1 MRRLIPLLFLL
12 LAVTACGGRLPSLPS
27 LPALQDAYDPRTP
40 TPPPTATLAPT
51 ATPITEAAEG
61 VARAYY
67 RAWEDLDY
75 AGMYSLLSPQ
85 SQALVDQSSFVA
97 LYEDVARTATLRSV
111 RARPLSALQE
121 GNRAQMN
128 VEVVWD
134 TLLVGAIARQQS
146 VELAHNNGR
155 WGVVWKESL
164 ILPELQGGQQLHM
177 DFRVPAR
184 ANIYDA
190 QGFALAY
197 QGTAA
202 TLGVVPG
209 EIKDEPALLEA
220 LSTVFGREP
229 AAIRNLYATALP
241 NWRVPLG
248 DISAERLQENG
259 ELLQPFL
266 NNGGLYTEQRPAR
279 IYTENGVAPH
289 VVGYVGPIPAE
300 NVKWYRD
307 EGYRGDEYVG
317 RSGVE
322 AWGESYLRGERG
334 GTLTIIGP
342 TGEYISTVASSEP
355 RQARSLYLT
364 LDREFQQEVEDALA
378 EAVRTVP
385 GNGTGSVVVL
395 DVKTGNVLA
404 IASYPSYNPGVFDVT
419 RPGAENELGALLN
432 APGNPL
438 LNRAAQGAYPT
449 GSLFK
454 VITFSA
460 GMNSGLYTPDSTYLS
475 VGTWRRMGDAFIKR
489 DWLSGGH
496 GNVTMRRAITVS
508 CNTCFYDMGFNL
520 NEYDSFFLP
529 QTARQFG
536 FGAPTGI
543 QGIDE
548 SAGLIPDPDWK
559 ISVGAGGW
567 VPGDAVNMAI
577 GQGDVQITPLQMARV
592 FAAFAN
598 GGTLVVPRIVDR
610 IGSGGGAP
618 EEAWPVQ
625 ESGQIPLSEAHLDAL
640 RGALREVATQSYG
653 TASHRFIGLPVPVAG
668 KTGTAE
674 APPNQPH
681 SWFGGYAPADAYT
694 LPDGTVLTE
703 PQIAIVTMLEHAGEG
718 STYAAPLFR
727 RIVELYYD
735 IPTTP
740 FHWNQ

>member
-1 MRRLIPLLFLL
+1 MRRLVVLPLLLL
-12 LAVTACGGRLPSLPS
+12 LAACGTSLPF
-27 LPALQDAYDPRTP
+27 LQDAYDPRTP
-40 TPPPTATLAPT
+40 TPLPTSTLAPT
-51 ATPITEAAEG
+51 ATPIAEAAEG

-85 SQALVDQSSFVA
+85 SQALVDEASFVA

-111 RARPLSALQE
+111 QASPMAILQE
-121 GNRAQMN
+121 GSRAQMN
-128 VEVVWD
+128 VEAVWD
-134 TLLVGAIARQQS
+134 TLLVGTVARQHS
-146 VELAHNNGR
+146 VELAHNGGR
-155 WGVVWKESL
+155 WGIVWDESL
-164 ILPELQGGQQLHM
+164 ILPEMEGGQQLYM
-177 DFRVPAR
+177 DYRIPAR

-190 QGFALAY
+190 EGRALAY
-197 QGTAA
+197 QGTAV

-209 EIKDEPALLEA
+209 DITDEAGLLDVLASVFDRDPA
-220 LSTVFGREP
+220 TIRGR
-229 AAIRNLYATALP
+229 YATALP

-248 DISAERLQENG
+248 DVSAEVLQEHAAI
-259 ELLQPFL
+259 LQPYL
-266 NNGGLYTEQRPAR
+266 DDGGLYTEQRTAR
-279 IYTENGVAPH
+279 IYPENGVAPH
-289 VVGYVGPIPAE
+289 VVGYVGPLPAE
-300 NVKWYRD
+300 EIDRYRE
-307 EGYRGDEYVG
+307 EGYRGDEHVG

-322 AWGESYLRGERG
+322 GWGESYLSGQRG

-342 TGEYISTVASSEP
+342 TGEYISTVATSEP
-355 RQARSLYLT
+355 RQARSIYLT
-364 LDREFQQEVEDALA
+364 IDMDLQQAVEAALA
-378 EAVRTVP
+378 EAVVTSP
-385 GNGTGSVVVL
+385 SSGAGSAVVL

-404 IASYPSYNPGVFDVT
+404 VASYPTYNPGVFDVT
-419 RPGAENELGALLN
+419 RPSAESDLAALLN

-438 LNRAAQGAYPT
+438 LNRAVQGAYPT

-460 GMNSGLYTPDSTYLS
+460 GMNSGLYTPDTTYLS
-475 VGTWRRMGDAFIKR
+475 VGSWRRLGDNFIKR

-496 GNVTMRRAITVS
+496 GNVTMRRAIAVS

-520 NEYDSFFLP
+520 NEYDPYFFP
-529 QTARQFG
+529 ETARQYG
-536 FGAPTGI
+536 LGAPTGI
-543 QGIDE
+543 EGIHE

-559 ISVGAGGW
+559 MASGAGGW

-577 GQGDVQITPLQMARV
+577 GQGDVQVTPLQMARV

-598 GGTLVVPRIVDR
+598 GGTLLVPRLIDR
-610 IGSGGGAP
+610 VGAGGGAP
-618 EEAWPVQ
+618 EETWPVE
-625 ESGQIPLSEAHLDAL
+625 ESGQIPLSSEHLEAL

-681 SWFGGYAPADAYT
+681 SWFAGYAPAEPYT

-703 PQIAIVTMLEHAGEG
+703 PEIAVVVMIEHAGEG

-727 RIVELYYD
+727 RIVELYYN
-735 IPTTP
+735 ITPVTP
-740 FHWNQ
+740 FHWVQ

>member
-12 LAVTACGGRLPSLPS
+12 SLVTACGTSLPS

-40 TPPPTATLAPT
+40 TPLPTSTLAPT

-97 LYEDVARTATLRSV
+97 LYEDVARVATLRGV
-111 RARPLSALQE
+111 LARPLAVLQE

-134 TLLVGAIARQQS
+134 TLLVGTIDRQQS
-146 VELAHNNGR
+146 VELTHNSGR
-155 WGVVWKESL
+155 WGVVWNESL

-177 DFRVPAR
+177 DYRIPAR

-190 QGFALAY
+190 EGRALAY
-197 QGTAA
+197 QGTAV
-202 TLGVVPG
+202 TLGVIPG
-209 EIKDEPALLEA
+209 DITDETALLEA
-220 LSTVFGREP
+220 LSIVFGREP
-229 AAIRNLYATALP
+229 AAIRGQYATALP
-241 NWRVPLG
+241 NWRVALG
-248 DISAERLQENG
+248 DISAEVLQEHG
-259 ELLQPFL
+259 ERLQPFL
-266 NNGGLYTEQRPAR
+266 ESSGLYTEQRPAR
-279 IYTENGVAPH
+279 IYPENGVAPH

-300 NVKWYRD
+300 TIESYRED
-307 EGYRGDEYVG
+307 GYRGDEYVG

-322 AWGESYLRGERG
+322 AWGESYLRGQRG

-342 TGEYISTVASSEP
+342 TGEYVSTIASNEP
-355 RQARSLYLT
+355 RQARSIYLT
-364 LDREFQQEVEDALA
+364 IDREFQDAVEEALA
-378 EAVRTVP
+378 EAVRTTP
-385 GNGTGSVVVL
+385 GNGAGSVVVL

-404 IASYPSYNPGVFDVT
+404 VASYPTYNPGVFDVT
-419 RPGAENELGALLN
+419 RPGAETELTALLS

-438 LNRAAQGAYPT
+438 LNRAVQGAYPT

-454 VITFSA
+454 VITFAA
-460 GMNSGLYTPDSTYLS
+460 GMNSGLYTPDTTYLS
-475 VGTWRRMGDAFIKR
+475 VGSWRRLGDNFIKR

-508 CNTCFYDMGFNL
+508 CNTCFFDMGFNL
-520 NEYDSFFLP
+520 NEYDPYFLP
-529 QTARQFG
+529 QTARQFEL
-536 FGAPTGI
+536 GAATGI

-548 SAGLIPDPDWK
+548 TIGLIPDPDWK
-559 ISVGAGGW
+559 MAAGAGGW

-577 GQGDVQITPLQMARV
+577 GQGDVQVTPLQMARV

-598 GGTLVVPRIVDR
+598 GGTLLVPRLIDR
-610 IGSGGGAP
+610 IGAGGGAP
-618 EEAWPVQ
+618 EETWPVE
-625 ESGQIPLSEAHLDAL
+625 ESGQIPLSASHLEAL

-653 TASHRFIGLPVPVAG
+653 TASHRFLGLPVPVAG

-681 SWFGGYAPADAYT
+681 SWFAGYAPAEPYT

-703 PQIAIVTMLEHAGEG
+703 PQIAVVAMLEHAGEG